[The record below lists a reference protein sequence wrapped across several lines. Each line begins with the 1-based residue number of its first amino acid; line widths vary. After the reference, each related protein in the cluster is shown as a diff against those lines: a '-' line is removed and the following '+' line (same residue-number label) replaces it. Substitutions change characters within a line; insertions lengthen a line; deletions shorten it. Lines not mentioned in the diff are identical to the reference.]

1 MALETAESPATIQS
15 QQLWRVPEYGTRI
28 SRAYPAHI
36 LARSVDSLAA
46 FPAYPARS
54 GDGLAAFPAFP
65 ARSADRLLCICR
77 LVVWPLLARRGDR
90 KPSQPDL
97 FVIVSKHLLD
107 HENINSIF
115 LPRILDVY
123 VLYAGFPGFPRICRS
138 VGWPLLA
145 RRIGFPAFAAWSVGL
160 CWLGGAIQNPVS
172 QFFLLLFPNTF
183 WITKTYIVFVFSQA
197 LELQPAKNRNSIFL
211 RYTSKSILGFL

>member
-77 LVVWPLLARRGDR
+77 LVVWPLLARRGDT
-90 KPSQPDL
+90 KPSQPV
-97 FVIVSKHLLD
+97 FFCYCFQTHSGSRKH
-107 HENINSIF
+107 I
-115 LPRILDVY
+115 
-123 VLYAGFPGFPRICRS
+123 
-138 VGWPLLA
+138 
-145 RRIGFPAFAAWSVGL
+145 
-160 CWLGGAIQNPVS
+160 
-172 QFFLLLFPNTF
+172 
-183 WITKTYIVFVFSQA
+183 IVFVFSQA
-197 LELQPAKNRNSIFL
+197 LELQPAKIGILYFL

>member
-1 MALETAESPATIQS
+1 MALEAAEGPATIQS

-77 LVVWPLLARRGDR
+77 LVVWPLLARRGDT
-90 KPSQPDL
+90 KPSQPVFFCYCFQTHPGSRKHIL
-97 FVIVSKHLLD
+97 FLYFPKPWNCNKQKSEFYIFALHIQV
-107 HENINSIF
+107 NSRF
-115 LPRILDVY
+115 TVKS
-123 VLYAGFPGFPRICRS
+123 C
-138 VGWPLLA
+138 
-145 RRIGFPAFAAWSVGL
+145 
-160 CWLGGAIQNPVS
+160 
-172 QFFLLLFPNTF
+172 TF
-183 WITKTYIVFVFSQA
+183 YYQGT
-197 LELQPAKNRNSIFL
+197 
-211 RYTSKSILGFL
+211 

>member
-1 MALETAESPATIQS
+1 MALEAAEGPATIQS

-77 LVVWPLLARRGDR
+77 LVVWPLLARRGDT
-90 KPSQPDL
+90 KPSQPVF
-97 FVIVSKHLLD
+97 FVIVSKHILD
-107 HENINSIF
+107 HENIYCFCIF
-115 LPRILDVY
+115 P
-123 VLYAGFPGFPRICRS
+123 S
-138 VGWPLLA
+138 
-145 RRIGFPAFAAWSVGL
+145 
-160 CWLGGAIQNPVS
+160 LGIA
-172 QFFLLLFPNTF
+172 
-183 WITKTYIVFVFSQA
+183 
-197 LELQPAKNRNSIFL
+197 
-211 RYTSKSILGFL
+211 TSKKSEFYIFALHIQVNSRFTVKSCTFYYQGT